1 MSTWIVEIIGAP
13 NAYVQQCEVLEM
25 RPSKSLP
32 NQGLIKL
39 RTTTLN
45 QNNQAV
51 QVQIGNSYHAASLA
65 KQDRRS
71 AATRD
76 PRGDWHLVVLD

>member
-51 QVQIGNSYHAASLA
+51 QVQIGNLVARRQSGEAS
-65 KQDRRS
+65 
-71 AATRD
+71 
-76 PRGDWHLVVLD
+76 

>member
-1 MSTWIVEIIGAP
+1 
-13 NAYVQQCEVLEM
+13 M

-51 QVQIGNSYHAASLA
+51 QVQIGNLVARRQSGEAVIGDRLPPAILAAIGIWSSSTEN
-65 KQDRRS
+65 S
-71 AATRD
+71 AM
-76 PRGDWHLVVLD
+76 GH